1 MKLLITIHV
10 LSAIA
15 FVVLFLVL
23 SFDITAELKKKW
35 PAAKTTINMWK
46 MFIQL
51 LRLIILALIPIVN
64 VFLLIMLSLHYEKI
78 KKDAVVEA
86 EREMFFRKI
95 EM

>member
-10 LSAIA
+10 FSAIA

-35 PAAKTTINMWK
+35 PAAKTTVDIGR
-46 MFIQL
+46 MFVQL
-51 LRLIILALIPIVN
+51 LRLIILALVPIVN
-64 VFLLIMLSLHYEKI
+64 IFLLIMLALYYKNV
-78 KKDAVVEA
+78 KKNAVVEA

>member
-1 MKLLITIHV
+1 MKLLITIYV
-10 LSAIA
+10 FSAIA
-15 FVVLFLVL
+15 FVALFLVL

-35 PAAKTTINMWK
+35 PVAKTTVDIGR

-64 VFLLIMLSLHYEKI
+64 VFLPIMLALHYEKI

-95 EM
+95 KM